1 MYYEKSV
8 IIGGIWC
15 CWIDECKQNR
25 NDFSNSQK
33 LFVDEEKY
41 ELNAVVVDHD
51 WIVVET
57 WCGKVFYLD
66 NNHYESFEAIGADA
80 NYFTDQQCGP
90 F

>member
-1 MYYEKSV
+1 MKKVLLLAAFGVAGLMSASE
-8 IIGGIWC
+8 
-15 CWIDECKQNR
+15 NR

>member
-1 MYYEKSV
+1 MKKVLLLAAFGVAGLMSASE
-8 IIGGIWC
+8 
-15 CWIDECKQNR
+15 NR

-41 ELNAVVVDHD
+41 EWNAVVVDHD